1 MSKQLINRIFVGS
14 LAAVIAGILL
24 ALVTV
29 IAFLWTG
36 TWTVSG
42 SEITSFSLSSAAIPT
57 IGFAIVGGLLI
68 VAGSLGQLVA
78 WIGALVNT
86 ARLPDKTWFVV
97 LLALGLLS
105 FGWLGMIAYVV
116 AGPDGSQRAD
126 AGAQGVPAT
135 FSS

>member
-29 IAFLWTG
+29 VAFLCTG

-42 SEITSFSLSSAAIPT
+42 SEITSFTLASAATST
-57 IGFAIVGGLLI
+57 IGFAIVGGLLV

-86 ARLPDKTWFVV
+86 AQLPDKTWFVV
-97 LLALGLLS
+97 LLVTGLLS
-105 FGWLGMIAYVV
+105 FGFIAMLVYVL
-116 AGPDGSQRAD
+116 AGPDGSIDRPTAGQRPIV
-126 AGAQGVPAT
+126 AG
-135 FSS
+135 